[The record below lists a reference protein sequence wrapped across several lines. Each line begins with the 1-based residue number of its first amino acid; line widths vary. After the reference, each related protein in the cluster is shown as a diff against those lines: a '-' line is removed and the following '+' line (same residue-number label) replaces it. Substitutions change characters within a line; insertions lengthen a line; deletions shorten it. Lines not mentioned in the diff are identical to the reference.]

1 MTNNDSFSSTADPGT
16 VFPTFVMRLSKT
28 SSGLLNCPCNSSM
41 ASFDKVLSP
50 IWLPENSLTCV
61 FMGVSFDLVIFKHNN
76 MRLSY
81 LLLTSSILL
90 EEQPQEVFQDDE
102 YTVVYAGNEFTID
115 LLEKIDG
122 VFKDVTIGDEV
133 RFVVMP
139 RAYDKVKYLMKLKD
153 ERIEISTFF
162 DDILTLADVLQGL
175 TAKKEPIKQT

>member
-1 MTNNDSFSSTADPGT
+1 
-16 VFPTFVMRLSKT
+16 
-28 SSGLLNCPCNSSM
+28 
-41 ASFDKVLSP
+41 
-50 IWLPENSLTCV
+50 
-61 FMGVSFDLVIFKHNN
+61 

>member
-1 MTNNDSFSSTADPGT
+1 
-16 VFPTFVMRLSKT
+16 
-28 SSGLLNCPCNSSM
+28 
-41 ASFDKVLSP
+41 
-50 IWLPENSLTCV
+50 
-61 FMGVSFDLVIFKHNN
+61 

-90 EEQPQEVFQDDE
+90 EEQPQEVFQSDE
-102 YTVVYAGNEFTID
+102 YTVVYAGNEFTVN

-122 VFKDVTIGDEV
+122 VFKDAVVGDEI

-175 TAKKEPIKQT
+175 TTKKEPIKQT